1 MYRDVLADCVVSLA
15 DETRQ
20 TEYWTAIKQPPTSA
34 RTLRHLKIF
43 MILLLTRSP
52 GYYDAR
58 VQPLSGREAASL
70 IRFLLLYPFYIT
82 FLPTFSFSF
91 FLFSYLFLFFFPLS
105 FSLGPLSV
113 EAICCIKSLDDVK
126 ERWLPLDDCKRNSNV
141 SSTALLA
148 LWHAGNRNVSNKP

>member
-1 MYRDVLADCVVSLA
+1 MYRDVLAGCVVSLA

-91 FLFSYLFLFFFPLS
+91 FLFSYLFLFFFPSLFLS
-105 FSLGPLSV
+105 RSL
-113 EAICCIKSLDDVK
+113 ICRGYLLYQVAG
-126 ERWLPLDDCKRNSNV
+126 RRKRTLA
-141 SSTALLA
+141 ST
-148 LWHAGNRNVSNKP
+148 R